1 MKLQF
6 EKLNFKTFLPA
17 DRQEKFNKN
26 YKFKISNYLLIFYR
40 RRGFLGD
47 VVNYA
52 IDAWNFVDDS

>member
-6 EKLNFKTFLPA
+6 EKLNFKIFLPA

-26 YKFKISNYLLIFYR
+26 YKFKISNYLLIFDR

-52 IDAWNFVDDS
+52 IDARNFVDDS